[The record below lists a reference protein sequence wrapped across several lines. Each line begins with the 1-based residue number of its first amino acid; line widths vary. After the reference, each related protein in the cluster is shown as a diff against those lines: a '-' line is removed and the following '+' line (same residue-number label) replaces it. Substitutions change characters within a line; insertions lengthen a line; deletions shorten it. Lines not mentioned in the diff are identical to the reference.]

1 MVSLAVFMVISDSA
15 QDSLHAHALCV
26 WRTQQRIAQVR
37 MRQKMTPSAAA
48 TQERCRPVAPP
59 RAIARLMS
67 GKRTPS
73 CMLLP
78 GRAQAIGPC

>member
-37 MRQKMTPSAAA
+37 MR
-48 TQERCRPVAPP
+48 
-59 RAIARLMS
+59 
-67 GKRTPS
+67 
-73 CMLLP
+73 
-78 GRAQAIGPC
+78 